1 MWHSAGTGQHWKRT
15 RAHQS
20 VSARQVLVAGSLLR
34 STSRMCAVHST
45 RARIHGCMAR
55 RDMPG
60 KSRHRKARWFAA
72 HSRTGG
78 FVKHAVLVCTQPVTP
93 RRGNRNHNHDLKN
106 LFKSAAT
113 TASGSDSVFDAFYE
127 NLLQKGMRAE
137 MARLTWRARLRPS
150 RYMCGRKERRS
161 TPSM

>member
-1 MWHSAGTGQHWKRT
+1 VR
-15 RAHQS
+15 
-20 VSARQVLVAGSLLR
+20 GSLDTRKDSRLR
-34 STSRMCAVHST
+34 
-45 RARIHGCMAR
+45 MAR

-78 FVKHAVLVCTQPVTP
+78 FVKHAVLVCTQPVTR

-113 TASGSDSVFDAFYE
+113 TASGSDSVFGAFYE